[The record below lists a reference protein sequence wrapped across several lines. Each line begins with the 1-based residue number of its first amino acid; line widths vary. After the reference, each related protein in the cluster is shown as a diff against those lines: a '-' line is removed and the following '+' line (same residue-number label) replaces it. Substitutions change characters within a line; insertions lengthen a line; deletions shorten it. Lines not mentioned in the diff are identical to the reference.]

1 MVDVVNNQ
9 APAVERQRD
18 SLIIEIGTAKNKLAQ
33 FQAKILSELAES
45 DSSTILDNVVLI
57 ETLEVTREAGVK
69 IAKNL
74 EKAEQVERKI
84 NKTRD

>member
-1 MVDVVNNQ
+1 VVNNQ

-18 SLIIEIGTAKNKLAQ
+18 SLIIEIGSAKNKLAQ
-33 FQAKILSELAES
+33 FQAKILNELAES

-57 ETLEVTREAGVK
+57 ETLEVTREAGIK
-69 IAKNL
+69 IAISL
-74 EKAEQVERKI
+74 EKAEQVKKKI

>member
-1 MVDVVNNQ
+1 LVDVVNNQ

-69 IAKNL
+69 IAKSL